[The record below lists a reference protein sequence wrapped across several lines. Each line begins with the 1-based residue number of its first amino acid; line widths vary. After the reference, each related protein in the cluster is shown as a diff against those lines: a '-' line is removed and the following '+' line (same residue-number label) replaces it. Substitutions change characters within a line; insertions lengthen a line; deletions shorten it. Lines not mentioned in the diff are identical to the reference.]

1 LLGTPWMP
9 AIKNGILFIEDVNE
23 HPYRVERML
32 LQLSQ
37 AGILDRQR
45 AIVLGDFSGYK
56 LTDYDNGY
64 DFTQMLSYM
73 RERLSIPIL
82 QGLPFG
88 HMKDKVTLPVGA
100 HCVLDSSEDSLSLM
114 MSTQSVIS
122 AK

>member
-1 LLGTPWMP
+1 
-9 AIKNGILFIEDVNE
+9 
-23 HPYRVERML
+23 
-32 LQLSQ
+32 
-37 AGILDRQR
+37 
-45 AIVLGDFSGYK
+45 VLGDFSGYK

-64 DFTQMLSYM
+64 DFTHLLSYM

-100 HCVLDSSEDSLSLM
+100 HCVLDSSEDSVSLT